1 VFEAGRAA
9 PRFRFQTLRPT
20 TTVRFRDELEI
31 TVKAGDGGDGR
42 VSFRREKYIPK
53 GGPDGGDG
61 GDGGDVILRADPKL
75 MSLEGLAMQHRYV
88 AEDGAA
94 GSGNKMF
101 GGAGKDLVLTVPVGT
116 LIKDPERGHVLKDL
130 DAAGA
135 EIVIATGGR
144 GGRGNARFATAT
156 DRVPIRAEPGAPGE
170 ERALKLELK
179 IIADVGLIGFPNAGK
194 STLLAALSHAR
205 PKVGAW
211 AFTTLSPNVGI
222 VEFDYEP
229 YVVAD
234 VPGLIEGASQG
245 KGLGDR
251 FLRHVERTR
260 ILLHLVDASDPEAV
274 VAAYRAVR
282 HEIAVY
288 SAELAKKPELVLF
301 TKLDLVDDEGRARL
315 AEIARELKIAPH
327 YVSAT
332 DGEGVEPA
340 KAAMVAAVR
349 KARK

>member
-1 VFEAGRAA
+1 M
-9 PRFRFQTLRPT
+9 
-20 TTVRFRDELEI
+20 RFRDELEI

-61 GDGGDVILRADPKL
+61 GDGGNVVLEAVTKL
-75 MSLEGLAMQHRYV
+75 MSLESLAVQHHYH
-88 AEDGAA
+88 AEDGVG

-101 GGAGKDLVLTVPVGT
+101 GRAGSDLVLRVPIGT
-116 LIKDPERGHVLKDL
+116 LVKDPERGHVLKDL
-130 DAAGA
+130 DVAGA
-135 EIVIATGGR
+135 SIVIAKGGR

-156 DRVPIRAEPGAPGE
+156 DRVPTHAEPGKPGE

-194 STLLAALSHAR
+194 STLLAALSSAR

-222 VEFDYEP
+222 VEHEFEP

-234 VPGLIEGASQG
+234 VPGLIEGASRG

-260 ILLHLVDASDPEAV
+260 VLLHLVDASDPDV
-274 VAAYRAVR
+274 VASAYRAVR
-282 HEIAVY
+282 NEIRSY
-288 SAELAKKPELVLF
+288 SEVLASKPELVVF
-301 TKLDLVDDEGRARL
+301 TKLDLVDPEYRNEL
-315 AEIARELKIAPH
+315 ESIARELDVKPIFC
-327 YVSAT
+327 SAHT
-332 DGEGVEPA
+332 GEEIEAVR
-340 KAAMVAAVR
+340 AAMVEHVRAAR
-349 KARK
+349 G

>member
-1 VFEAGRAA
+1 M
-9 PRFRFQTLRPT
+9 
-20 TTVRFRDELEI
+20 RFRDELEI

-61 GDGGDVILRADPKL
+61 GDGGNVVLEAVTKL
-75 MSLEGLAMQHRYV
+75 MSLESLAVQHHYR
-88 AEDGAA
+88 AENGV
-94 GSGNKMF
+94 GGGGNKMF
-101 GGAGKDLVLTVPVGT
+101 GRAGSDLVLRVPIGT
-116 LIKDPERGHVLKDL
+116 LVKDPERGHVLKDL
-130 DAAGA
+130 DVAGA
-135 EIVIATGGR
+135 SIVIAKGGQ

-156 DRVPIRAEPGAPGE
+156 DRVPTRAEPGKPGE

-194 STLLAALSHAR
+194 STLLAALSSAR

-222 VEFDYEP
+222 VEYEFEP
-229 YVVAD
+229 FVVAD

-260 ILLHLVDASDPEAV
+260 VLLHLVDASDPDAV
-274 VAAYRAVR
+274 AAAYRAVR
-282 HEIAVY
+282 NEIHSY
-288 SAELAKKPELVLF
+288 SEVLATKPELVVF
-301 TKLDLVDDEGRARL
+301 TKLDLIDSEYRKELESV
-315 AEIARELKIAPH
+315 ARELGVKP
-327 YVSAT
+327 VLCSAHS
-332 DGEGVEPA
+332 GEGIDEVR
-340 KAAMVAAVR
+340 AAMVEHVRAAR
-349 KARK
+349 G